1 MVRTM
6 DRNSRVLVCAVAL
19 LVALPAGAAAQ
30 DASELAKQTQ
40 NPVASLISVP
50 LQGNWDF
57 GLGDRADQWPG

>member
-1 MVRTM
+1 MAREHKPVSIIALAM
-6 DRNSRVLVCAVAL
+6 LLAVA
-19 LVALPAGAAAQ
+19 ARGAAQ

-57 GLGDRADQWPG
+57 GLGEREATGTLLNI